1 MSQWVYRVCLSLLER
16 MVWQLIKLMG
26 LADRAGQ
33 DGIYMHDCRIGNTS
47 NSD

>member
-1 MSQWVYRVCLSLLER
+1 MSTQVYWVCLSLLER

-26 LADRAGQ
+26 PADRAGL
-33 DGIYMHDCRIGNTS
+33 DGTYMHDCRIGNTS

>member
-1 MSQWVYRVCLSLLER
+1 MSACFCRVCLNLLER

-33 DGIYMHDCRIGNTS
+33 EGIHMHFRRIGNTS

>member
-33 DGIYMHDCRIGNTS
+33 HSIYMHDCRIGNTS